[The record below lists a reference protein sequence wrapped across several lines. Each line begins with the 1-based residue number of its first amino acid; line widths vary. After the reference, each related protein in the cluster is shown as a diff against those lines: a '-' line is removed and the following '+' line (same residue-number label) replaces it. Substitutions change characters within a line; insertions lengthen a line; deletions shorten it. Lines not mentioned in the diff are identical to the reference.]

1 MKQFFK
7 FVFAS
12 MVGIIFSSILLFVI
26 FIVGVTAIVSS
37 SNDTIQVS
45 ENTILHVNLNLPIIE
60 RSSSNPLDNLDL
72 GPFKGEKVLGLDDIL
87 KSIKNAKTDTNI
99 KGIYL
104 DVSYMMTGFASIEEI
119 RTALLDFKKSGKFII
134 AYSEVYTQGAYY
146 LASVANKVYLN
157 PQGLLELK
165 GFSSSVMFYK
175 GALDKLGIEAQII
188 KVGTFKS
195 AVEPFI
201 LEKMSDENRFQTKA
215 LLGSLYNH
223 FTAEIADS
231 RKIPQDSII
240 AITDGLKSRSP
251 QDALRYKL
259 IDALKYKDEVL
270 DELKGKTGI
279 AKAKNLKTVT
289 ITEYAKTIKNIS
301 TASDRIAVI
310 YANGEI
316 NGGEGDE
323 NSIGS
328 EGISKALRKA
338 RLDDKVK
345 AVVLRVNSP
354 GGSSLASDVIW
365 REVLLTKKAKPVI
378 VSMGDYAASGG
389 YYIACAADA
398 IYAEPNTITG
408 SIGVFAI
415 IPNMQGFLNNKLGV
429 TFDGVKTGQ
438 FADLGDISRPLT
450 DAEKMI
456 LQREVN
462 RTYQDFIKRVADGRH
477 VSEAYV
483 DSIGQ
488 GRVWTGEQAI
498 KLKLVDKLGHLE
510 DAIAA
515 AAKKAKLKEYK
526 IVNYPEIKEGF
537 FGLLSDSEDKIKT
550 YMIKQEL
557 GVSYPYYQ
565 KIKEVVNMKGMQARL
580 PYEIT
585 IQ

>member
-37 SNDTIQVS
+37 SKDTIEVT

-87 KSIKNAKTDTNI
+87 KSIKNAKSDTNI

-104 DVSYMMTGFASIEEI
+104 DVSYMMTGFATMEEI

-146 LASVANKVYLN
+146 LASVANKIYLN

-175 GALDKLGIEAQII
+175 GALDKLDIEAQII

-201 LEKMSDENRFQTKA
+201 LGKMSDENRLQTTA
-215 LLGSLYNH
+215 LLGSLYNN
-223 FTAEIADS
+223 FTAEIATS

-240 AITDGLKSRSP
+240 AIADGLKSRSP
-251 QDALRYKL
+251 QDALKYKL
-259 IDALKYKDEVL
+259 VDALKYKDEVL

-289 ITEYAKTIKNIS
+289 ITEYAKTVKNMGTS
-301 TASDRIAVI
+301 SDRIAVI

-398 IYAEPNTITG
+398 IYAEPTTITG

-477 VSEAYV
+477 VSAAYV

-537 FGLLSDSEDKIKT
+537 FGLLNDSEDKIKT

-565 KIKEVVNMKGMQARL
+565 KIKEQIVRNL
-580 PYEIT
+580 
-585 IQ
+585 